1 MSLLLRIAPLLLQG
15 SPLAATQVTILI
27 IAILVLLTLAAITAG
42 AETAFFSLKAKD
54 INYLK
59 TKEGTGPRQ
68 ALDLVEQPKLLLATI
83 LVANTLFSIA
93 IIIAT
98 NMLVMILVPT
108 DGLSSVLLFFIQVVI
123 VAFLLVLFGAVLP
136 KVYAAQHNL
145 RMALFSA
152 PLLRVLTNL
161 FRPVS
166 RTLISSTAY
175 FEERLATRPAQPI
188 STEDFEQ
195 AIEQTVG
202 HTATREEVA
211 IFKGILKFSA
221 ITARQIMRSR
231 LDVTAVSEE
240 ESFANVQRIAIET
253 RYSRIPVYSG
263 TLDKVVG
270 VLHTKDF
277 LPYTDEQDF
286 NWRKLIRSVPFV
298 HEGKLIAEL
307 RRQFQES
314 RTQMAIVVDE
324 FGGTSGIVTLTDIME
339 EIIGDI
345 RDEHDEDTL
354 HYKKLDDRSY
364 LFDGKTLINDAARAI
379 GVSLDV
385 FDEVRGESDTVGG
398 LVLEMLG
405 KFPSLNETV
414 EHEGY
419 EFTVLALDRMRVK
432 SVKVIVPEG
441 AVETDG

>member
-15 SPLAATQVTILI
+15 SPFAATQVTILI
-27 IAILVLLTLAAITAG
+27 IAILLLLTLAAITSG

-59 TKEGTGPRQ
+59 TKEGAGPRL

-83 LVANTLFSIA
+83 LVANTAFSIA

-98 NMLVMILVPT
+98 NMLVMTLVPRG
-108 DGLSSVLLFFIQVVI
+108 GLSSVVLFFIQVLV
-123 VAFLLVLFGAVLP
+123 VTFLLVLFSAVLP

-175 FEERLATRPAQPI
+175 FEERLATTPAQPI

-231 LDVTAVSEE
+231 LDVTALSEE
-240 ESFANVQRIAIET
+240 ATFADVQRIAVET
-253 RYSRIPVYSG
+253 RYSRIPVYRGS
-263 TLDKVVG
+263 LDAVAG

-277 LPYTDEQDF
+277 LPYADQPEFD
-286 NWRKLIRSVPFV
+286 WRSLVRPVPFV
-298 HEGKLIAEL
+298 HEAKLIAEL
-307 RRQFQES
+307 RREFQEG

-364 LFDGKTLINDAARAI
+364 LFDGKTLINDAARAMGLSI
-379 GVSLDV
+379 DV
-385 FDEVRGESDTVGG
+385 FDAVRGESDTVGG

-405 KFPSLNETV
+405 KFPALNETI

-419 EFTVLALDRMRVK
+419 ELTVLALDKMRVK
-432 SVKVIVPEG
+432 SVKVTVPEG
-441 AVETDG
+441 TGEAEG